1 MTFGLTQKILC
12 CALKYAATLPSVCLW
27 IDTEVHQKSR
37 SFTLAETT
45 MSSNCEI
52 HLTTEMINTI
62 ETGIDICLFP
72 IIGIGIG
79 IGFKL
84 ALIIGIGFGI
94 GKFLFWTIDFGID
107 IGIKIQRD
115 F

>member
-1 MTFGLTQKILC
+1 MVHFRV
-12 CALKYAATLPSVCLW
+12 PSRDDANTC
-27 IDTEVHQKSR
+27 
-37 SFTLAETT
+37 F
-45 MSSNCEI
+45 
-52 HLTTEMINTI
+52 NTI
-62 ETGIDICLFP
+62 ETVICIGLFP